1 MPYQAEILVVG
12 CGNILFK
19 DDGFGPAVIKAF
31 HYYLE
36 NGSINK
42 EDITGEY
49 EDIFTDDM
57 IKSLNEVFD
66 NSDFSQ
72 PKDVEFIDAGTGSTH
87 FIFSLPDENW
97 KKVIVVDVVEY
108 DAEPGTMKI
117 FSPYDMPKGKYENA
131 HTWPVEEPLHDL
143 VDMGIEVVI
152 VGCKPGEIPMPDVA
166 MGLTKPVENAVPKAV
181 EMILKEIY

>member
-1 MPYQAEILVVG
+1 MPYQADILVVG

-36 NGSINK
+36 DGSIDK
-42 EDITGEY
+42 KYITGEY
-49 EDIFTDDM
+49 EDIFTDDL
-57 IKSLNEVFD
+57 INNLTKVFEGVEIPD
-66 NSDFSQ
+66 SV
-72 PKDVEFIDAGTGSTH
+72 DVKFIDAGTGSTH
-87 FIFSLPDENW
+87 FIFSLPEQGW

-108 DAEPGTMKI
+108 NAEPGDMKL

-143 VDMGIEVVI
+143 ADQGIEVVI
-152 VGCKPGEIPMPDVA
+152 VGCKPGDIPMPDVA
-166 MGLTKPVENAVPKAV
+166 MGLSKPVENAVPKAV